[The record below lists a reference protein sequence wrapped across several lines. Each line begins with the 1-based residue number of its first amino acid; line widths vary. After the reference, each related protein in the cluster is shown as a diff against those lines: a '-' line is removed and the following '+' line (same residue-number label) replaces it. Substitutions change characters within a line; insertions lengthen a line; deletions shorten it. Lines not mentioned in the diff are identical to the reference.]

1 MWTGMN
7 LRDYFALEALNG
19 LIKVVDA
26 KAGTPAHLATKA
38 YSIANCMLEERE
50 KFR

>member
-1 MWTGMN
+1 MN

-19 LIKVVDA
+19 LIKIVDA
-26 KAGTPAHLATKA
+26 NVGTPAHLATKSYA
-38 YSIANCMLEERE
+38 IANCMLDERE